1 MCTYIFFTNKNFL
14 PCVVSQT
21 VNSSVGKRLDEHR
34 KDCDSISER
43 RYTRANRTA
52 STTEQHKSAIT
63 DHLAQE
69 NHVIDWEGARII
81 DRESHRTT
89 RQVKEAIWIRRA
101 RNTMNRDEG
110 AYNLS
115 HVYDSLVTLPPSGQ
129 TRRPSA

>member
-1 MCTYIFFTNKNFL
+1 M
-14 PCVVSQT
+14 
-21 VNSSVGKRLDEHR
+21 GKRLDEHR

-52 STTEQHKSAIT
+52 SATEQHKSAIT

-69 NHVIDWEGARII
+69 NHVIDWGGARII

-115 HVYDSLVTLPPSGQ
+115 HVYDSLVTPPPSDQ
-129 TRRPSA
+129 TSRRPSV